1 MSGPPFEDKAMH
13 LHLYEA
19 AVGVAASL
27 TVPAAILGI
36 SAEPQGPSLHEVDP
50 TVEIVEMVLDFP
62 LPGEFLAGGTPAAAP
77 VEKKAV
83 PAFRIMKH
91 QVSLADYGLC
101 VADGACDPADA
112 APTDA
117 DVPVT
122 GVSFLDA
129 DAYASWYS
137 KATGQT
143 WRLPTAV
150 EASAA
155 AAERFGGESFSAAAY
170 DAANPSV
177 RWLRRYREEAA
188 AKRPADPQPKPRG
201 HYGPN
206 TRGIEDFGRNVWEW
220 TSTCYARTT
229 LAPNGAIES
238 VTENCG
244 VHVLEGRHRA
254 YMSNFVRDGKSGGCA
269 VGTPPEN
276 LGFRL
281 VRDKDSMIAGTRSWL
296 RGALRSALAD
306 AA

>member
-1 MSGPPFEDKAMH
+1 MSGPPVEDKAMH

-19 AVGVAASL
+19 AVGAAAVL
-27 TVPAAILGI
+27 AVPAAIMGI
-36 SAEPQGPSLHEVDP
+36 SAEPQGPSLHEVHP
-50 TVEIVEMVLDFP
+50 TVEIVETVLDYP

-83 PAFRIMKH
+83 PAFQIMKQ

-101 VADGACDPADA
+101 VADGACDPANVGLT
-112 APTDA
+112 PA

-129 DAYASWYS
+129 EAYAHWYS
-137 KATGQT
+137 TATGQT

-150 EASAA
+150 EAAAA
-155 AAERFGGESFSAAAY
+155 AAERFGGESFSAVAG

-188 AKRPADPQPKPRG
+188 AKRPADPEPKPRG
-201 HYGPN
+201 YYGVN
-206 TRGIEDFGRNVWEW
+206 TRGIEDFGGNVWEW

-229 LAPNGAIES
+229 LGAGGS
-238 VTENCG
+238 VDGVTENCG

-281 VRDKDSMIAGTRSWL
+281 VRDKASLIAKTRNWL
-296 RGALRSALAD
+296 RGVIRSALAD
-306 AA
+306 AV

>member
-1 MSGPPFEDKAMH
+1 MH
-13 LHLYEA
+13 LHLFEA
-19 AVGVAASL
+19 AIGAAAAL
-27 TVPAAILGI
+27 ALPAAIIGI
-36 SAEPQGPSLHEVDP
+36 SGEPRGPSLHEARL
-50 TVEIVEMVLDFP
+50 TAEIAETVLDFP

-77 VEKKAV
+77 VENKAV
-83 PAFRIMKH
+83 PAFQIMRQ
-91 QVSLADYGLC
+91 QVSLADYGRC
-101 VADGACDPADA
+101 VADGVCNPADA
-112 APTDA
+112 ASTRQN
-117 DVPVT
+117 VPVT

-129 DAYASWYS
+129 EAYASWYS

-143 WRLPTAV
+143 WRLPSAI
-150 EASAA
+150 EAAA
-155 AAERFGGESFSAAAY
+155 YAAERFGGESFSAAAD

-188 AKRPADPQPKPRG
+188 AKRPADPEPKPRG

-206 TRGIEDFGRNVWEW
+206 TRGIEDFGGNVWEW

-229 LAPNGAIES
+229 LSADGSVES
-238 VTENCG
+238 VTDNCG

-269 VGTPPEN
+269 VGTPPEK

-281 VRDKDSMIAGTRSWL
+281 VRDEDSMIARTRNW
-296 RGALRSALAD
+296 LRSAFQSATHD

>member
-1 MSGPPFEDKAMH
+1 MH
-13 LHLYEA
+13 LHLHEA
-19 AVGVAASL
+19 AVGATAVLA
-27 TVPAAILGI
+27 VPAAIIGLSG
-36 SAEPQGPSLHEVDP
+36 EPWERVPYEAHA
-50 TVEIVEMVLDFP
+50 TVEIAETVFDYP

-83 PAFRIMKH
+83 PAFHVMKQ

-101 VADGACDPADA
+101 VVDGACDPADA
-112 APTDA
+112 VPTHA

-122 GVSFLDA
+122 GVSFRDA
-129 DAYASWYS
+129 EAYARWYS

-150 EASAA
+150 EAVAY
-155 AAERFGGESFSAAAY
+155 AAERFGGESFSAAPD

-206 TRGIEDFGRNVWEW
+206 TRGIEDFGGNVWEW
-220 TSTCYARTT
+220 TSTCYTRTR
-229 LAPNGAIES
+229 LAGDGSIES
-238 VTENCG
+238 VTDNCG

-254 YMSNFVRDGKSGGCA
+254 TMSNFVRDGKSGGCA

-281 VRDKDSMIAGTRSWL
+281 VRKEDSMIARARKLL
-296 RGALRSALAD
+296 RAAFRSATYV

>member
-1 MSGPPFEDKAMH
+1 MH

-19 AVGVAASL
+19 AVAAVATLA
-27 TVPAAILGI
+27 VPAAIIGI
-36 SAEPQGPSLHEVDP
+36 GEEQRALDPGEVHP
-50 TVEIVEMVLDFP
+50 TVEIAQSVLDYP

-77 VEKKAV
+77 VEQKAI
-83 PAFRIMKH
+83 PAFRIMRQ

-112 APTDA
+112 APATA

-129 DAYASWYS
+129 EAYARWYS
-137 KATGQT
+137 KATGQA
-143 WRLPTAV
+143 WRLPTAP
-150 EASAA
+150 ETAAA
-155 AAERFGGESFSAAAY
+155 AAERFGGDSFSAAAD
-170 DAANPSV
+170 DAANPAV

-188 AKRPADPQPKPRG
+188 AKRPADPEPKPRG

-206 TRGIEDFGRNVWEW
+206 TLGIEDFGGNVWEW
-220 TSTCYARTT
+220 TSTCYARTR
-229 LAPNGAIES
+229 LHIDGSVES
-238 VTENCG
+238 VTDNCG

-269 VGTPPEN
+269 VGTPPES

-281 VRDKDSMIAGTRSWL
+281 VRDKDSMIARARNWL
-296 RGALRSALAD
+296 RDALWSATRD
-306 AA
+306 A

>member
-1 MSGPPFEDKAMH
+1 MH

-19 AVGVAASL
+19 AVGAVAAL
-27 TVPAAILGI
+27 AVPAAIIGMNGEAWKGI
-36 SAEPQGPSLHEVDP
+36 PREVHPMIEIAE
-50 TVEIVEMVLDFP
+50 TVLDYP

-77 VEKKAV
+77 VEKTAV
-83 PAFRIMKH
+83 PAFHVMRQ

-112 APTDA
+112 VPTHA

-129 DAYASWYS
+129 EAYARWYS
-137 KATGQT
+137 KGSGQT
-143 WRLPTAV
+143 WRLPSAI
-150 EASAA
+150 EAAA
-155 AAERFGGESFSAAAY
+155 YAAERFGGESFSAAGD

-206 TRGIEDFGRNVWEW
+206 TNGIEDFGGNVWEW
-220 TSTCYARTT
+220 TATCYARTT
-229 LAPNGAIES
+229 LAADGSIGS
-238 VTENCG
+238 VTDNCG

-269 VGTPPEN
+269 VGTPSEN

-281 VRDKDSMIAGTRSWL
+281 VRDEDSMIARAKNWL
-296 RGALRSALAD
+296 RGAFRSAMH
-306 AA
+306 AAA

>member
-1 MSGPPFEDKAMH
+1 M
-13 LHLYEA
+13 
-19 AVGVAASL
+19 
-27 TVPAAILGI
+27 
-36 SAEPQGPSLHEVDP
+36 
-50 TVEIVEMVLDFP
+50 
-62 LPGEFLAGGTPAAAP
+62 
-77 VEKKAV
+77 
-83 PAFRIMKH
+83 
-91 QVSLADYGLC
+91 ADYGVC

-112 APTDA
+112 APTHA

-129 DAYASWYS
+129 KAYARWYS

-143 WRLPTAV
+143 WRLPSAV
-150 EASAA
+150 EAAAA
-155 AAERFGGESFSAAAY
+155 AAERFGGESFSAAAD

-206 TRGIEDFGRNVWEW
+206 TRGIEDFGGNVWEW
-220 TSTCYARTT
+220 TATCYARTT
-229 LAPNGAIES
+229 LSADGSVES
-238 VTENCG
+238 VTDNCG

-254 YMSNFVRDGKSGGCA
+254 YMSNFVRHGKSGGCA

-281 VRDKDSMIAGTRSWL
+281 VRDNDSVIAKARNWL
-296 RGALRSALAD
+296 RGAFRSAMHD

>member
-1 MSGPPFEDKAMH
+1 MH

-19 AVGVAASL
+19 AVGAAAALAVPVAIIGMGGASGERML
-27 TVPAAILGI
+27 NEG
-36 SAEPQGPSLHEVDP
+36 HP
-50 TVEIVEMVLDFP
+50 TVEIAKTVLDYP
-62 LPGEFLAGGTPAAAP
+62 LPGEFLVGGTPAAAL
-77 VEKKAV
+77 VEKKAA
-83 PAFRIMKH
+83 PAFHIMKQ
-91 QVSLADYGLC
+91 QVGLADYDLC
-101 VADGACDPADA
+101 VTDGACDPADA
-112 APTDA
+112 TPTRA

-129 DAYASWYS
+129 EAYARWYS
-137 KATGQT
+137 QATGET

-150 EASAA
+150 EAAA
-155 AAERFGGESFSAAAY
+155 AASERFGGESFSAAAD

-188 AKRPADPQPKPRG
+188 AKRPADPEPKPRG

-206 TRGIEDFGRNVWEW
+206 TLGIEDFGGNVWEW
-220 TSTCYARTT
+220 TATCYARTT
-229 LAPNGAIES
+229 LSADGSVES
-238 VTENCG
+238 VTDNCG

-281 VRDKDSMIAGTRSWL
+281 VRDGDSMIARARNWL
-296 RGALRSALAD
+296 RGALRSAKRD